1 VGGANRDTI
10 PAYGNTLT
18 VSVELAYHRVR
29 RSKCPFGLM
38 SISWIQQSV
47 GLTLVIAVGLL
58 SFPLASV
65 VAQQADLDSSDPVA
79 SAAFSWTDTYGQSP
93 ANFSPGGWGA
103 IIDAQW
109 GVGLPTAT
117 KLQIFD
123 QWWEE
128 IDLRFGMFHNLEF
141 DIFAFRDQYRPEIA
155 AGVSRGRFA
164 AIMSHFGYRLK
175 DLHTYI
181 YDIPVRFTTLNK
193 GTPLLVIGQWGTN
206 RHFGAL
212 LTPLP
217 DSTLLVYRTVPNH
230 PIGLEPGDLVLGYDG
245 VSWKDIYPQLLEAEL
260 PLALNSV
267 NARTDEANDYYLLQA
282 AGLNW
287 HLFDTIDIVKYS
299 TGETQHFPTS
309 MLAGQTQ
316 NLWGSE
322 QLDVSGVTWPP
333 RLTDRV
339 SWGVVDNTNIGYV
352 YVTSWTFDP
361 LYNIR
366 EEFFNAIDSLMH
378 HTTTDGIILDF
389 RYNTGGGA
397 LAREG
402 LELLFN
408 EVTTTVGFKARCSTP
423 DHFCLIED
431 PLRNWQNLVIQADPT
446 TFYDKP
452 IAVLIG
458 PGAISAG
465 ELEAIRTDFHPN
477 ARLFGRAASG
487 GNSGSDFITLH
498 SDWFASRASGP
509 VYYRDTG
516 ELLSHIALQ
525 PDEEVWFTQEDVANG
540 IDTVSKAAMDW
551 ISSTTAIEDEPTE
564 SISMPLHVRAHPNP
578 FRTSTTLAFD
588 LPSPSHVHVALYN
601 SLGQRVAV
609 LMDEQ
614 RAVGKVQIT
623 FDANDPSYSRMASG
637 AYFYRVETASAAATG
652 KIVHLR

>member
-1 VGGANRDTI
+1 M
-10 PAYGNTLT
+10 
-18 VSVELAYHRVR
+18 ELRCSLR
-29 RSKCPFGLM
+29 G
-38 SISWIQQSV
+38 
-47 GLTLVIAVGLL
+47 LVILATFVACLL
-58 SFPLASV
+58 TTSN
-65 VAQQADLDSSDPVA
+65 AQRVETEF
-79 SAAFSWTDTYGQSP
+79 SAATTSATFSWADTYGGSP
-93 ANFSPGGWGA
+93 AGFSRGGWEA
-103 IIDAQW
+103 IIDSRW
-109 GVGLPTAT
+109 GMGLPTAT

-141 DIFAFRDQYRPEIA
+141 DIFTFRNQYRLEIEN
-155 AGVSRGRFA
+155 GVSRGRFA
-164 AIMSHFGYRLK
+164 AIMNHFGYRLK
-175 DLHTYI
+175 DLHTYV
-181 YDIPVRFTTLNK
+181 YDVPVRFTPLSK

-230 PIGLEPGDLVLGYDG
+230 PIGLEPGDIVLGYDG
-245 VSWKDIYPQLLEAEL
+245 VPWKDLYPQLIEAEL

-267 NARTDEANDYYLLQA
+267 NAGTDEANDYYLLQA

-287 HLFDTIDIVKYS
+287 HLFDTIDIVKHS
-299 TGETQHFPTS
+299 TGETLHFPTT
-309 MLAGQTQ
+309 MLAGQTR

-322 QLDVSGVTWPP
+322 QLDIPGVTWPP

-339 SWGVVDNTNIGYV
+339 SWGVVDGTNIGYV

-361 LYNIR
+361 VFDIR
-366 EEFFNAIDSLMH
+366 EQFRTAIDSLMH
-378 HTTTDGIILDF
+378 HTITDGIILDF

-408 EVTTTVGFKARCSTP
+408 EITTTVGFKARRGNT
-423 DHFCLIED
+423 DHYDLVED
-431 PLRNWQNLVIQADPT
+431 PLRNWENLVIQADPT

-465 ELEAIRTDFHPN
+465 ELEAIRVDFHPN
-477 ARLFGRAASG
+477 VRLFGRPASG
-487 GNSGSDFITLH
+487 GNSGSDFISLH
-498 SDWFASRASGP
+498 TDWFASRASGP
-509 VYYRDTG
+509 VYYRETG

-540 IDTVSKAAMDW
+540 IDTVAEAAMDW
-551 ISSTTAIEDEPTE
+551 IATTTPIEDEPTE
-564 SISMPLHVRAHPNP
+564 TISTTFEVRAHPNP
-578 FRTSTTLAFD
+578 FRASAALTFNL
-588 LPSPSHVHVALYN
+588 LSPGHVRVALYN
-601 SLGQRVAV
+601 SVGKRVAV

-614 RAVGKVQIT
+614 RSSGEVQIT
-623 FDANDPSYSRMASG
+623 FDANDPSYSRLGSG
-637 AYFYRVETASAAATG
+637 AYFYRVETATSVATG
-652 KIVHLR
+652 ALVHVR